1 MLLLWIF
8 LVLFALRLLTYAYR
22 VYRCSRLKGIYID
35 WISGKTPL
43 ILRYER
49 EIFTLFKSANVHDT
63 YLSLENSNAKNVI
76 SMFERA
82 IGSFQYE
89 LKRNF
94 FPNFWIKTLA
104 LVPVRIAD
112 FIKIKNISIAKSF
125 KLIVVVIYWALGV
138 WDIAAIFNDSLSAP
152 LDEIIKLITLMVE
165 KVF

>member
-8 LVLFALRLLTYAYR
+8 LLFFVLRLLTYAYR

-35 WISGKTPL
+35 WISGKIPS

-49 EIFTLFKSANVHDT
+49 EIFTLFKAANVHDT

-89 LKRNF
+89 LKINF
-94 FPNFWIKTLA
+94 FPNFWIKTLV
-104 LVPVRIAD
+104 LVPVKIAD
-112 FIKIKNISIAKSF
+112 FIKIKNISIAKAF
-125 KLIVVVIYWALGV
+125 KFIVVVIYWAVGI
-138 WDIAAIFNDSLSAP
+138 WDITAIFNESLSAP
-152 LDEIIKLITLMVE
+152 LDEVFKLITLLVE
-165 KVF
+165 KFF